1 MSAWMLN
8 AKTQRRRDASGRGW
22 KSVFRWWRRN
32 MPRRIHLSTAP
43 LRLGVFALILISAA
57 QAWAGTAAADFES
70 ANKLYGQGK
79 FSEAAAAYQGLLQ
92 SREASAA
99 VYFNLGNA
107 FFKSGQIGRALAA
120 YRQAEQLTPRDP
132 DVRANLQFA
141 RNQIQGPTLP
151 PDRLEK
157 LLGRLSLNEW
167 AWLAAAAVW
176 VWFLLLALL
185 QLRPALNPALKSYLL
200 PLGLLAAVLCV
211 CVAATLYQSR
221 FTRSA
226 IVVAHDIAVH
236 TSPLDES
243 NTAFTAHD
251 GAELRVLDRKDE
263 WLQISTDA
271 RHIGWLRRDQV
282 ALWPQNS

>member
-1 MSAWMLN
+1 MRPLVLSAE
-8 AKTQRRRDASGRGW
+8 TRRRRDAGGRGW
-22 KSVFRWWRRN
+22 NSVFRWWCRN
-32 MPRRIHLSTAP
+32 TPRRSQLSVAP
-43 LRLGVFALILISAA
+43 LRLCVFASILISTA
-57 QAWAGTAAADFES
+57 QAWAATAAADFES
-70 ANKLYGQGK
+70 ANTLYGQGK
-79 FSEAAAAYQGLLQ
+79 FGEAAAAYQRLAQ
-92 SREASAA
+92 SHEASAA

-151 PDRLEK
+151 PDRLQRW
-157 LLGRLSLNEW
+157 LGRLSLNEW
-167 AWLAAAAVW
+167 ALLAAAAVW

-185 QLRPALNPALKSYLL
+185 QFRPALKPSLKSYVL
-200 PLGLLAAVLCV
+200 PIGLLAAVLCV
-211 CVAATLYQSR
+211 CLGATLYQSR

-263 WLQISTDA
+263 WLQVSTDT

-282 ALWPQNS
+282 AVWPQNS